1 MGAFDH
7 PTGLVQVFAPLG
19 RLAPDHVPLF
29 YVVGAIWAQFAGWS
43 QFAMRYL
50 SLMAGII
57 MLSCLYGFASDTVN
71 RGTALVSAFL
81 MATNAYVMMYFHDV
95 RLYSLLLLLVI
106 AHSWLYWRLIG
117 NTRFSISLWMLF
129 TLSAA
134 AMLYT
139 HVISSVML
147 AALGVTHILVERRS
161 KRTRAVIV
169 GWVVGLALF
178 APYLNIVLTG
188 SFALGG
194 TKSAV
199 LAPFLA
205 GDLLSLLTN
214 GFSIIVIPLS
224 IYFAIRLRRNSKIH
238 ASISWLLL
246 VTALMSLVFTI
257 LSGMTDLFALGRMR
271 YFLLLWFPCMILMA
285 YGLMAL
291 SRSLRIVLVILAIW
305 LSAGVSFSGSG
316 QLRKYTTYVE
326 RTSKY
331 PPLHLYTSHLQ
342 GRVKSDDYLVGFTE
356 SLAVNDTRHM
366 HAYSISDY
374 YLDAQLGIDGVFLHT
389 NLKRYRLEEDVQ
401 AILRAHPQI
410 LLAHDPSEIPLNYAR
425 TLATIQEELSFCD
438 VLVDEPKLLIHRY
451 VHPVMGCNHE
461 AAPIEYYNGVRVVD
475 RAVQFDEDTER
486 INVLTWWD
494 VPDEAMLEEYNISL
508 QIIASDGQNVRQVD
522 RHLYDNIVPWNVV
535 ELSTADLPADDY
547 ALVLIL
553 YRRDSG
559 SKVIGMD
566 QSTDVTGG
574 ILPLFRF
581 NRQSDITN

>member
-1 MGAFDH
+1 MIIGVPRVCMDRLKLLCDSIRSNVNKWIRVSNPLSPDRNAPRIVIVLLPMTFLLLFAFVVGLRGLNADVIWSDELYSLTFMGAFDH
-7 PTGLVQVFAPLG
+7 PTGSVQVFAPLG

-50 SLMAGII
+50 SLMAGVAMI
-57 MLSCLYGFASDTVN
+57 SCLYGFASDTVN

-205 GDLLSLLTN
+205 GDLLLLLTN

-246 VTALMSLVFTI
+246 VTAIMSLVFTI
-257 LSGMTDLFALGRMR
+257 LSGMTDLFSVGRMR

-285 YGLMAL
+285 YGLMAF

-342 GRVKSDDYLVGFTE
+342 GKVKSDDYLVGFTE

-366 HAYSISDY
+366 HSYSISDY
-374 YLDAQLGIDGVFLHT
+374 YLDAQLGIDGVFLAY
-389 NLKRYRLEEDVQ
+389 K
-401 AILRAHPQI
+401 PQT
-410 LLAHDPSEIPLNYAR
+410 LSSGAR
-425 TLATIQEELSFCD
+425 R
-438 VLVDEPKLLIHRY
+438 PIH
-451 VHPVMGCNHE
+451 
-461 AAPIEYYNGVRVVD
+461 
-475 RAVQFDEDTER
+475 
-486 INVLTWWD
+486 
-494 VPDEAMLEEYNISL
+494 S
-508 QIIASDGQNVRQVD
+508 
-522 RHLYDNIVPWNVV
+522 
-535 ELSTADLPADDY
+535 
-547 ALVLIL
+547 
-553 YRRDSG
+553 
-559 SKVIGMD
+559 
-566 QSTDVTGG
+566 
-574 ILPLFRF
+574 
-581 NRQSDITN
+581 